1 MGNRDRAG
9 RGVGRSRARGAWH
22 RGRGGSNARCAL
34 NLLEYDNTDE
44 GKNGDENK
52 ARHRL
57 A

>member
-34 NLLEYDNTDE
+34 NVLEYDNTDE